1 MANQECVDYFM
12 TTREVAQ
19 EEAGAGG
26 PCVSCSFDVTRIG
39 GKAVLI
45 MFVAFCTN
53 VAFWCI
59 PVAPRGPMGTHGDS
73 KEGPWRPCGTPCPPW
88 PPQVD
93 PRDPWVLR
101 GPFAIDILLHLVQEQ
116 GQPSS
121 REGPQ

>member
-26 PCVSCSFDVTRIG
+26 PCASCSFDVTRIG

-59 PVAPRGPMGTHGDS
+59 PVVPRGPHDDPMGLQGRAVETMWDPMPPMAPPS
-73 KEGPWRPCGTPCPPW
+73 GPKRPFGPA
-88 PPQVD
+88 
-93 PRDPWVLR
+93 
-101 GPFAIDILLHLVQEQ
+101 GPFCY
-116 GQPSS
+116 
-121 REGPQ
+121 